1 MIHDVSAELVAIGTE
16 ILLGEI
22 TDTNSVYLARTLR
35 DLGINVY
42 YMTSVGDNVL
52 RIVHALK
59 TAMSRADIVITCGGL
74 GPTVD
79 DMTREAVAQATDH
92 HLVFRPDLQE
102 QIAARF
108 RSFNARMTDNNLRQ
122 AYLPANAQAIE
133 NPVGTAPAFIV
144 ELGEKVIISLPGVP
158 RELKYLTVE
167 RVVPYLRERY
177 ALGII
182 KAKILKTAGIGESM
196 LDDMLGTELLNSRN
210 PSIGLAAHQGVIDI
224 RITAKAEDEATA
236 DRMIAE
242 LEVPVRERVGR
253 YIFGTN
259 TDQIEEVLFQLLRS
273 QGWSLSVTE
282 AGIVDLLS
290 ASLRASGE
298 EAGVLR
304 SVDSFSHPDLI
315 EVEGDAAQT
324 LSDKA
329 LSVAMNQKLAHQTN
343 ASICVLSL
351 PRSEDQSDTAH
362 LTAVAICVGEKQA
375 IRTYGFG
382 AQVEYARDWVSRWA
396 FSLTWRLL
404 RDQIEDVEDI
414 R

>member
-1 MIHDVSAELVAIGTE
+1 MMHDVSAELVAIGTE

-42 YMTSVGDNVL
+42 FMTSVGDNVS

-59 TAMSRADIVITCGGL
+59 TAMARADIVITCGGL

-79 DMTREAVAQATDH
+79 DMTREAVAQTTDRQ
-92 HLVFRPDLQE
+92 LVFSPDLQE

-122 AYLPANAQAIE
+122 AYLPADALEIE

-144 ELGEKVIISLPGVP
+144 EHGEKVIISLPGVP

-167 RVVPYLRERY
+167 RVVPYLRQRY

-182 KAKILKTAGIGESM
+182 KAKILKTAGIGESL

-236 DRMIAE
+236 DQMITE
-242 LEVPVRERVGR
+242 LEASVYERVGR

-259 TDQIEEVLFQLLRS
+259 GDQIEDVLFQLLRS
-273 QGWSLSVTE
+273 QSWTLSVIE
-282 AGIVDLLS
+282 AGLVDLLPTS
-290 ASLRASGE
+290 ARIMGE
-298 EAGVLR
+298 ETGVLR
-304 SVDSFSHPDLI
+304 SVESFSHPDLI
-315 EVEGDAAQT
+315 VVEGEAAQA
-324 LSDKA
+324 LRDKA
-329 LSVAMNQKLAHQTN
+329 LSVAKDRKLVHQTN

-351 PRSEDQSDTAH
+351 PRSEDQSDMTH
-362 LTAVAICVGEKQA
+362 STAVAICVGEQQA
-375 IRTYGFG
+375 VRTYGFG

-396 FSLTWRLL
+396 LSLTWRLL

-414 R
+414 C